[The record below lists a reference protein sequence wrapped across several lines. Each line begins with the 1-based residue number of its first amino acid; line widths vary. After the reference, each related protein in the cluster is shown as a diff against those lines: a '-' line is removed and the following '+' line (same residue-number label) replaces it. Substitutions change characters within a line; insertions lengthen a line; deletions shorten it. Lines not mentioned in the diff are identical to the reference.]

1 MGPGEVKD
9 GSSRRNRWSFHTG
22 ASHFAARSVRSL
34 APRSAAERG
43 EGWGEGRLSARPPHP
58 IPDVATTEP
67 PSPRKRG
74 EGAITTTA
82 RVVTSHHFSR
92 SLSRSRGAVLRPGF
106 AFCFAHPNF
115 GVAERRE
122 TFRCLR
128 GTGWACT
135 IGAGQAPSEAPRV
148 PIRGTPASR
157 RSHRGDFGRRGRA
170 SPHRHC
176 GRIGHSELPHP
187 GRSARRRGPCLPG
200 RRLRIAAAGR
210 HSSLRIQVC
219 LENTPRMSKDANL
232 YLETHIVVNSVVG
245 T

>member
-34 APRSAAERG
+34 AQRSAAERG

-176 GRIGHSELPHP
+176 GRIGHSELPRP
-187 GRSARRRGPCLPG
+187 GRSARRGAPASRGDSCEPPPQDATP
-200 RRLRIAAAGR
+200 RSAFRMPPDDAPRRARLRIFIA
-210 HSSLRIQVC
+210 S
-219 LENTPRMSKDANL
+219 PANRSQQK
-232 YLETHIVVNSVVG
+232 I
-245 T
+245 